1 MTDRFKNKC
10 FNKDVR
16 SYLQQALDWSISL
29 VQSVF
34 VGKNQSLFP
43 QTAQQRSWGS
53 CKLSQIPA
61 RVFSSPVCRMQR
73 PNLTLHSS
81 TEHVH
86 LFFSTTLSVPVKLM
100 FSRGNRVIQ
109 VTNNIQQKARNTVVF
124 TK

>member
-29 VQSVF
+29 VQSIF

-61 RVFSSPVCRMQR
+61 RVF
-73 PNLTLHSS
+73 
-81 TEHVH
+81 
-86 LFFSTTLSVPVKLM
+86 
-100 FSRGNRVIQ
+100 
-109 VTNNIQQKARNTVVF
+109 
-124 TK
+124 